1 MGDSSK
7 DAALE
12 ISEVG
17 LKDTNEP
24 HYVLRLY
31 VSGNTTRS
39 LQAIENIQKVC
50 QKYLDN
56 RYELQVIDIFQQPAR
71 AKEAQVIAV
80 PTLLRQHPQPLRKLV
95 GDMADE
101 KKLLTWLDISP
112 KDKSN

>member
-1 MGDSSK
+1 M
-7 DAALE
+7 
-12 ISEVG
+12 
-17 LKDTNEP
+17 KDTNEP